1 MSSLNPIAG
10 LRLTLKVGAT
20 VFGFSAIL
28 LASMPVVFLELLGLD
43 TITELQWSMRM
54 IAITLIALTGNMFI
68 VAQTAPAYGVRRA
81 AIVMLVAAVGLGAV
95 TLAIPAELNL
105 FTQGYAVIG
114 FGFGAVYATMLG
126 MDYRS
131 R

>member
-1 MSSLNPIAG
+1 MSSFNPIAG
-10 LRLTLKVGAT
+10 LRITLKVGAT
-20 VFGFSAIL
+20 VFGLSAVL
-28 LASMPVVFLELLGLD
+28 LALMPSLFLELLGLNTD
-43 TITELQWSMRM
+43 TALQWSMRM
-54 IAITLIALTGNMFI
+54 IAITLIALTGNMLV

-81 AIVMLVAAVGLGAV
+81 AIVMMIAATGLGAV
-95 TLAIPAELNL
+95 TLAIPVELNL
-105 FTQGYAVIG
+105 FTQGYAAIG

>member
-1 MSSLNPIAG
+1 MSSFNPIAG
-10 LRLTLKVGAT
+10 LRITLKVGAT
-20 VFGFSAIL
+20 VFGLSAVL
-28 LASMPVVFLELLGLD
+28 LALMPNLFLELLGLSTD
-43 TITELQWSMRM
+43 TALQWSMRM
-54 IAITLIALTGNMFI
+54 IAITLIVLTGNMLV

-81 AIVMLVAAVGLGAV
+81 AIMMIAATGLGAV
-95 TLAIPAELNL
+95 TLAIPVELNL
-105 FTQGYAVIG
+105 FTQGYAAIG

>member
-1 MSSLNPIAG
+1 MSSFNPIAG

-20 VFGFSAIL
+20 VFGLSAIL
-28 LASMPVVFLELLGLD
+28 LALMPAIFLELLGLD

-95 TLAIPAELNL
+95 TLAIPVELNL